1 MMMMNE
7 YDGDD
12 LELLH
17 TPTF

>member
-1 MMMMNE
+1 MMMNE